1 MQMCDWNKPFLHILQ
16 NVSNNDKVYKTV
28 QLILGNVYNKNKN
41 SHADELKTL
50 KEDLYVYEKRKEKVQ
65 ILMLDGD
72 LSFADFQSIKSKIE
86 PEIEALTE
94 RIKSIEQLRN
104 SDEEEV
110 IEFGF
115 QFLSNLDKLLW

>member
-1 MQMCDWNKPFLHILQ
+1 M
-16 NVSNNDKVYKTV
+16 
-28 QLILGNVYNKNKN
+28 GNVYNKNKN

-72 LSFADFQSIKSKIE
+72 LSFADFQSFKSKIE

>member
-72 LSFADFQSIKSKIE
+72 LSFADFQSFKSKIE